1 MPHRLDAES
10 EQEDPECGEDP
21 GLYDGDGMQER
32 ADRSGGHHGGGQ
44 PAVHGHHG
52 VLGKTKQKQGKY
64 DIKKHRLRCHRR
76 SWEDSAAVEL
86 ERSGHVL
93 NHNYVF
99 FFKEPA
105 PTEKINDV
113 LASAD
118 LG

>member
-52 VLGKTKQKQGKY
+52 ALGKTKQEQSKY
-64 DIKKHRLRCHRR
+64 DIKKHRLRCQRR
-76 SWEDSAAVEL
+76 SWEDSTAVEL
-86 ERSGHVL
+86 EGSGHVVNQDYGGHEQKL
-93 NHNYVF
+93 GR
-99 FFKEPA
+99 
-105 PTEKINDV
+105 TEKINDV
-113 LASAD
+113 LA
-118 LG
+118 